1 MSMSEAGAL
10 LSAVDVSSRDQK
22 AGNRDGDHRDAES
35 NQRQS
40 GYVAE
45 SVLGRRQR
53 AADQGR
59 GATSRNRSNF
69 STMKPKA
76 ITAMAVRTQARKV
89 RSFAEWSAKFLIMVR
104 KTAAELS
111 PSAVGGQASSV
122 PLNPACSGSNALLVA
137 VEGDAARRGALDL
150 D

>member
-1 MSMSEAGAL
+1 MSEPGAL
-10 LSAVDVSSRDQK
+10 LFAVDVSSGDQK

-45 SVLGRRQR
+45 SVPGRRQR

-59 GATSRNRSNF
+59 RATSRNRSNF

-89 RSFAEWSAKFLIMVR
+89 RSFAKWSAKFLIMVR
-104 KTAAELS
+104 KTAAKLP
-111 PSAVGGQASSV
+111 PSAIGGEASSTRHAPV
-122 PLNPACSGSNALLVA
+122 QCPARSCG
-137 VEGDAARRGALDL
+137 G
-150 D
+150 